1 MVHPLPQEEE
11 VVEAGDPVEMDQI
24 QKDGAWMCTSGL
36 ALTTDI
42 SNTSLPIARNCADY
56 VALLIHLGN
65 YVRFKIS
72 YAISFTAK
80 GI

>member
-1 MVHPLPQEEE
+1 M
-11 VVEAGDPVEMDQI
+11 EAGDPVEMDQI

-42 SNTSLPIARNCADY
+42 RNTSLPIARNCADF

-65 YVRFKIS
+65 CVRFKIS
-72 YAISFTAK
+72 YAIGVIAK
-80 GI
+80 EI